1 MRVELVYVQYN
12 ISESQACFDVLF
24 LSFSLSILLSISFLM
39 FYFYPQSINL
49 LKLSPRSKDRANDR
63 VKFDYWS
70 GRNNYCFSVS
80 VVWCHGYR
88 DYKSFSKQW
97 PWRCWPKVVH
107 LDQLRHWQNLMLIE
121 GCWSKSFNLLR
132 NYPLR
137 TYLKISK

>member
-63 VKFDYWS
+63 VKFDY
-70 GRNNYCFSVS
+70 
-80 VVWCHGYR
+80 
-88 DYKSFSKQW
+88 
-97 PWRCWPKVVH
+97 
-107 LDQLRHWQNLMLIE
+107 
-121 GCWSKSFNLLR
+121 
-132 NYPLR
+132 
-137 TYLKISK
+137 